1 MKMDSALKGRIFIG
15 LSLLVLCSLGVRAE
29 AYIEGLTGTSFNFTA
44 KTDYISTSEGNSLL
58 IWGYANGN
66 NRAQY
71 PGPTLIVSQGDTVT
85 VTLTNALKVPTSL
98 VFPGHQV
105 TAAGGAKGILTQE
118 APPGGTTPVTY
129 TFKATHPGTY
139 TYYSGT
145 NPDLQV
151 EMGMFGAIIV
161 RPTGFDLNTPAK
173 RTAYGHP
180 DTAFAREYLALLSEM
195 DPRIHEQVAAG
206 NLAQVDT
213 TTWWPVY
220 WFINGRTG
228 MDTLEKPGLGTPS
241 LPTQP
246 YNCLPRMKP
255 GEKILVR
262 VVGGGRDLHP
272 FHTHGNHVR
281 VIARDGRL
289 LESVPGNGP
298 DLSVLQFTITS
309 APGQTVDGLYQ
320 WTGEK
325 LGWDV
330 FGHTGSESN
339 ICVGYIPGDP
349 NTYFDPLTYEYCP
362 DHGKPLPV
370 ATLNVEEFTSGPFF
384 SGGPY
389 LGASTPLPP
398 GEGGFNPTSGFL
410 YMWHSHNE
418 NEIIN
423 FNIFPGGMLTMAIVE
438 PPNLTPDLTPTD

>member
-1 MKMDSALKGRIFIG
+1 MKRDSTLKRRFFIG
-15 LSLLVLCSLGVRAE
+15 LSLLLLCSLCVRAE

-71 PGPTLIVSQGDTVT
+71 PGPTLIVNQGDTVT
-85 VTLTNALKVPTSL
+85 VTLTNSLTVATSL
-98 VFPGHQV
+98 VFPGHQA
-105 TAAGGAKGILTQE
+105 TAAGGTKGILTQE
-118 APPGGTTPVTY
+118 APPDGTTPVTY

-151 EMGMFGAIIV
+151 EMGMFGALIV

-206 NLAQVDT
+206 QLAQVDT

-255 GEKILVR
+255 GEKVLVR

-289 LESVPGNGP
+289 LESAPGNGP

-325 LGWDV
+325 LGWDIY
-330 FGHTGSESN
+330 GATPHTCDNPTG
-339 ICVGYIPGDP
+339 
-349 NTYFDPLTYEYCP
+349 FDSTTYEYCP

-370 ATLNVEEFTSGPFF
+370 DTLNLQEFFGGPFF
-384 SGGPY
+384 SGTPY
-389 LGASTPLPP
+389 LGSGITLPP
-398 GEGGFNPTSGFL
+398 GEGGFNPTFGFL

-438 PPNLTPDLTPTD
+438 PPNVTLTPLD

>member
-1 MKMDSALKGRIFIG
+1 MKKDSPLKRRIFIG
-15 LSLLVLCSLGVRAE
+15 LSLLVLSSLGIRAE
-29 AYIEGLTGTSFNFTA
+29 AYIEGLTGTSFNLTA
-44 KTDYISTSEGNSLL
+44 KRDYISTAEGNSLL

-71 PGPTLIVSQGDTVT
+71 PGPTLIVNQGDTVT
-85 VTLTNALKVPTSL
+85 VTLTNALSVSTSM
-98 VFPGHQV
+98 VFPGHQA
-105 TAAGGAKGILTQE
+105 TASGGIKGLLTRE
-118 APPGGTTPVTY
+118 APPDGTTQVTY

-151 EMGMFGAIIV
+151 EMGLFGAIIV
-161 RPTGFDLNTPAK
+161 RPTGFDLNNAAK
-173 RTAYGHP
+173 RTAYEHP
-180 DTAFAREYLALLSEM
+180 DTAFAREYLFLLSEM
-195 DPRIHEQVAAG
+195 DPKIHEQVAAG

-228 MDTLEKPGLGTPS
+228 MDTLEQAGMGTPS

-255 GEKILVR
+255 GEKILLR

-272 FHTHGNHVR
+272 LHTHGNHVR
-281 VIARDGRL
+281 LIARDGRL
-289 LESVPGNGP
+289 LESAPGKGP

-325 LGWDV
+325 LGWDIY
-330 FGHTGSESN
+330 GATPHTCDNPTG
-339 ICVGYIPGDP
+339 
-349 NTYFDPLTYEYCP
+349 FDTTTYEYCP
-362 DHGKPLPV
+362 DHGKSLPV
-370 ATLNVEEFTSGPFF
+370 ATLNLEEFFAGPFF
-384 SGGPY
+384 SG
-389 LGASTPLPP
+389 TPFMGSGITLPP
-398 GEGGFNPTSGFL
+398 GEGGFNPTFGYL

-418 NEIIN
+418 DEIVN

-438 PPNLTPDLTPTD
+438 PPNVTLTPFD

>member
-1 MKMDSALKGRIFIG
+1 MKMKPAWKRRILIG
-15 LSLLVLCSLGVRAE
+15 LCLLIFCSLAARAE
-29 AYIEGLTGTSFNFTA
+29 AYIEGLTGSSFHMIA
-44 KTDYISTSEGNSLL
+44 KTDYISTAEGNSLL
-58 IWGYANGN
+58 IWGYANGSS
-66 NRAQY
+66 RAQY
-71 PGPTLIVSQGDTVT
+71 PGPTLIVNQGDTVT
-85 VTLTNALKVPTSL
+85 VTLTNALTVPTSM

-105 TAAGGAKGILTQE
+105 TASGGSKGLLSQE
-118 APPGGTTPVTY
+118 APPDGTTPVTY
-129 TFKATHPGTY
+129 SFKATHPGTY

-151 EMGMFGAIIV
+151 EMGLFGAIIV
-161 RPTGFDLNTPAK
+161 RPTGFDLNHPAL

-180 DTAFAREYLALLSEM
+180 DTAFAREYLVLLSEM

-206 NLAQVDT
+206 QLAQVNT

-228 MDTLEKPGLGTPS
+228 MDTMEKAGLETPS

-255 GEKILVR
+255 GEKILIR
-262 VVGGGRDLHP
+262 IVGAGRDLHP

-289 LESVPGNGP
+289 LESAPGNGP

-325 LGWDV
+325 LGWDIY
-330 FGHTGSESN
+330 GSAPHTCIDN
-339 ICVGYIPGDP
+339 NGDD
-349 NTYFDPLTYEYCP
+349 FDDTTYEYCP
-362 DHGKPLPV
+362 DHGKTLPV
-370 ATLNVEEFTSGPFF
+370 ETLNDEEFFGGPFF
-384 SGGPY
+384 SGSPF
-389 LGASTPLPP
+389 LGSSLPLPP
-398 GEGGFNPTSGFL
+398 GEGGFNPTFGYL

-438 PPNLTPDLTPTD
+438 PPNITLTPLD